1 MIRCR
6 PLHNKA
12 DETIAIAI
20 VDAKIYIDIVD
31 VLVMS
36 LLKIVHNELSLRGY
50 SNLMEVRRLKISIS
64 IRRTALAEE
73 RFSQTARQRPA
84 CGSPYGRKV
93 LRLDMVF
100 GKASYGYIADDGD
113 GIDSTQPVI
122 KLQPRAQR
130 YMQSDVLPNFSTF
143 EGAPYMY
150 RVTNAQGLT
159 EFRTDIFSRKQIAR
173 GGTDPQGAHFS
184 GGPSTLDGTK
194 SCSLVSN
201 IDTVSEDFEGTS
213 GKRIPEAEFWHS
225 EFVPGLT
232 VPTHMEDLI
241 IYELHVNALGSMTP
255 TLPDGFALFRRQ
267 ALLKTPESGT
277 LCLCVQ
283 SRPL

>member
-122 KLQPRAQR
+122 KLQPGLNDICKA
-130 YMQSDVLPNFSTF
+130 TF
-143 EGAPYMY
+143 FP
-150 RVTNAQGLT
+150 
-159 EFRTDIFSRKQIAR
+159 IS
-173 GGTDPQGAHFS
+173 
-184 GGPSTLDGTK
+184 
-194 SCSLVSN
+194 
-201 IDTVSEDFEGTS
+201 
-213 GKRIPEAEFWHS
+213 
-225 EFVPGLT
+225 
-232 VPTHMEDLI
+232 
-241 IYELHVNALGSMTP
+241 
-255 TLPDGFALFRRQ
+255 
-267 ALLKTPESGT
+267 ALLKALPTCIELQT
-277 LCLCVQ
+277 LKD
-283 SRPL
+283 